1 MKAWLEHAF
10 PRPVPSRRKR
20 PDEFVH
26 SIDEVPPLSVLLSM
40 GLQHGL
46 LAMIFALYAVI
57 CAQSLGFDATRTA
70 AFVSATVLVMGLGTM
85 LQSLPTRFGAG
96 LLLVS
101 IPGPGRLPVHI
112 AVAAHYGIGAVMGA
126 TLVAGVATIA
136 MARIIPRLRP
146 VFPPEVIGVV
156 VLMLGITLV
165 TGAVNRS
172 VGFTADEG
180 GISAPAVLAAVPT
193 VACMVGIAIWGS
205 AVWRRVAM
213 LMGAVAGTAVTALTG
228 TLPLASLEVP
238 LVAVPGLGL
247 GLPAPEFHLV
257 PIAVIL
263 LSQFITMMDQFAS
276 TLSLD
281 RMTDANWRRA
291 DMPMVARS
299 ITGLGVTQM
308 LHGLFGTLAGGSSSA
323 NIGLV
328 HATGI
333 AARRVGFV
341 AGAFLVAAAFFPP
354 VAALLALTPPPVV
367 GGILLYTAA
376 YMITAGMDLIM
387 SRMMNARR
395 SFTVGLSIVLGTAV
409 MLVPRLSQDAPEWSR
424 IVVASGLTV
433 ASLAAV
439 GLNAMFR
446 IGTRRIQRRRLTS
459 GSEGE
464 DAQDALDF
472 CGKLWGVRQ
481 DTVLRAGHA
490 VGEAVEALRTTGIEG
505 AITLTTSFDEFTL
518 VNTLSYQGHA
528 LHLGPQAAPDLTAM
542 LDAED
547 DDAMDDAVR
556 QLSTHLILKLAD
568 RVRATQRGDMAELT
582 LLLNH

>member
-1 MKAWLEHAF
+1 MRAWLESAF
-10 PRPVPSRRKR
+10 PRPVATRRKR
-20 PDEFVH
+20 PDDFVH
-26 SIDEVPPLSVLLSM
+26 STDEVPPLPVLLGM

-46 LAMIFALYAVI
+46 LALIFALYAVI
-57 CAQSLGFDATRTA
+57 CAQSMGFDTTRTA

-85 LQSLPTRFGAG
+85 LQSLPTRFGSG

-101 IPGPGRLPVHI
+101 IPGPGRLPIHVGI
-112 AVAAHYGIGAVMGA
+112 AAYYGLGAVMGA

-136 MARIIPRLRP
+136 MARVIPRLRP

-165 TGAVNRS
+165 TGAVTRS
-172 VGFTADEG
+172 VGFSADSGE
-180 GISAPAVLAAVPT
+180 ISGPALLAAVAT

-213 LMGAVAGTAVTALTG
+213 VLGAVAGTAVTALTG
-228 TLPLASLEVP
+228 TLPLPSLDVP
-238 LVAVPGLGL
+238 LVAMPGLGL
-247 GLPAPEFHLV
+247 DLPAPEFHLV

-263 LSQFITMMDQFAS
+263 LSQLITMMDQFAS

-281 RMTDANWRRA
+281 RMTDADWRRA

-299 ITGLGVTQM
+299 ITGLGVTQI
-308 LHGLFGTLAGGSSSA
+308 LHGLLGTLAGGSSSA

-328 HATGI
+328 HASGI
-333 AARRVGFV
+333 AARRVGLV
-341 AGAFLVAAAFFPP
+341 AGAFLAVAAFFPP
-354 VAALLALTPPPVV
+354 VAALLALTPPAVV

-409 MLVPRLSQDAPEWSR
+409 MLVPRLSQGAPEWSR
-424 IVVASGLTV
+424 IVVSSGLTV

-446 IGTRRIQRRRLTS
+446 IGVRRLQRRRLTQ
-459 GSEGE
+459 GNEGE

-472 CGKLWGVRQ
+472 CGKLWGVRP
-481 DTVLRAGHA
+481 DAVLRAGHA
-490 VGEAVEALRTTGIEG
+490 VGEAVEALRASGVEG
-505 AITLTTSFDEFTL
+505 AIVLTTSFDEFTL
-518 VNTLSYQGHA
+518 VNTLSYQGKA
-528 LHLGPQAAPDLTAM
+528 FRLEPQAAPDLAAI
-542 LDAED
+542 LDAD
-547 DDAMDDAVR
+547 DDAMDDAMR
-556 QLSTHLILKLAD
+556 QLSTHLIRKLAD
-568 RVRATQRGDMAELT
+568 RVRATQKGDTAELT
-582 LLLNH
+582 LLLNQ